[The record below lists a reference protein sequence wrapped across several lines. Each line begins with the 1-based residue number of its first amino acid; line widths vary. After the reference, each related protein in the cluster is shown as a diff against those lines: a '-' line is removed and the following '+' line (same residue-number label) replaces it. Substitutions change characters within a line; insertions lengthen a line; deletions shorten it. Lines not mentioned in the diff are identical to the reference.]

1 MAFLLVLTY
10 VSVQVNAPLSQAV
23 CGKIIVIDPGH
34 GGIDAGAKGRAGVLE
49 KDVVLDIGLRLAQL
63 FNRAAVYTVLTR
75 NSDEGLIDS
84 GNSSGGGWI
93 RLDLEGRVALA
104 TEHNADL
111 FISIHANSFPEPVCP
126 VANLLPQQVKS
137 GERTGHCHSERT
149 CQRTRSEPTQGKNR

>member
-84 GNSSGGGWI
+84 GNSSGFASS
-93 RLDLEGRVALA
+93 LFRV
-104 TEHNADL
+104 L
-111 FISIHANSFPEPVCP
+111 FF
-126 VANLLPQQVKS
+126 L
-137 GERTGHCHSERT
+137 
-149 CQRTRSEPTQGKNR
+149 